1 MIMTYPH
8 FPQISSAKSMDITAP
23 LVLSH
28 WLSILLGSHTK
39 HSQWFRM
46 FQLQDPSTFH
56 GKTCNSKH
64 VQIYKSMVSGYRF
77 SYPTNPYQSSQKHA
91 ILQVYHSPS
100 FPMSPAGSPGFW
112 QPGRRITSESVARNV
127 PRCRVL
133 HSNEIWPVVTG
144 GRCLRYTLL
153 RSQKSMAIIIRYRYR
168 CKFKPWWSIESIFIG
183 HRLVSYLI
191 NDVTM
196 MWDIVLAGGW
206 EVWMEVSWDGDSKI
220 VEVIGNCPETSI
232 RSLIQKGCTKKA

>member
-64 VQIYKSMVSGYRF
+64 VQIYKSWFPVTDF
-77 SYPTNPYQSSQKHA
+77 PIQPIHINPARSMLYFRYIIPH
-91 ILQVYHSPS
+91 HSPCPLLVPLGS
-100 FPMSPAGSPGFW
+100 GNQVAGSHRSPWLETCPGVGCCTATRS
-112 QPGRRITSESVARNV
+112 GRWS
-127 PRCRVL
+127 
-133 HSNEIWPVVTG
+133 PVV
-144 GRCLRYTLL
+144 
-153 RSQKSMAIIIRYRYR
+153 
-168 CKFKPWWSIESIFIG
+168 
-183 HRLVSYLI
+183 
-191 NDVTM
+191 DV
-196 MWDIVLAGGW
+196 
-206 EVWMEVSWDGDSKI
+206 
-220 VEVIGNCPETSI
+220 
-232 RSLIQKGCTKKA
+232 